1 VPVVSRGDK
10 FVFAQVIK
18 DVVDFLE
25 LPDDTAPDLSPDELK
40 QRYDRIIE
48 TAVRLVSQMPDEH
61 LEKQLP
67 DRPRSWRVLLHHVFQ
82 IPTAFLDME
91 ETGQTL
97 TYENLVAPPPED
109 MTTSTGIA
117 AFGESVRQRFNAWAA
132 KTAGEDFSGQVPTY
146 FGGTTRHEM
155 LERTVWHS
163 TQHVR
168 QVAALLEG
176 VGITPDHPLTASDT
190 DGLPLPKGVWG

>member
-1 VPVVSRGDK
+1 MPVVSRGDK

-40 QRYDRIIE
+40 QRYDRILE
-48 TAVRLVSQMPDEH
+48 TAVRLVKQMPDEH
-61 LEKQLP
+61 LENQLP
-67 DRPRSWRVLLHHVFQ
+67 DRPRSWRVLFHHVFQ

-91 ETGQTL
+91 ETGETL

-109 MTTSTGIA
+109 MTTSAAIA
-117 AFGESVRQRFNAWAA
+117 AFGESVRQRFNGWAG
-132 KTAGEDFSGQVPTY
+132 KTADEDFSGRVPTY

-163 TQHVR
+163 TQHIR
-168 QVAALLEG
+168 QIAALLEQ
-176 VGITPDHPLTASDT
+176 VGIAPDAPLTARDT